1 MQTGRDCARRAIE
14 FKGPDR
20 VPVCLS
26 FDDKHELDR
35 EFGRIANARFE
46 GDILIAEHADPL
58 FRPGP
63 GEPDQWGCV
72 WSSMGHTMGEVVGH
86 PLEDWDAFDGWAE
99 RLPDFREPRRYDAVR
114 RLRAEHPDKFLIGG
128 LGMMMES
135 IINFR
140 GFDNFMTDLY
150 LERENLDRLI
160 DLMYRKAAD
169 AIDLYAEAGLDAVMA
184 WEDWGLQDRL
194 MMRPSLWREIFK
206 DRMALMIRRI
216 HDRGMKY
223 VLHSCGHIVDLFDD
237 FAEIG
242 VDVLQLD
249 QQRNMGLETLRDR
262 LQKRTCLWCPA
273 DIQFTSG
280 NHDLPAVEDYCA
292 EMLRALAA
300 PEGGFMYKPY
310 PQPEAIAMPLVT
322 LLAEIRF
329 FKSARYPAEK

>member
-1 MQTGRDCARRAIE
+1 
-14 FKGPDR
+14 
-20 VPVCLS
+20 
-26 FDDKHELDR
+26 
-35 EFGRIANARFE
+35 
-46 GDILIAEHADPL
+46 
-58 FRPGP
+58 
-63 GEPDQWGCV
+63 
-72 WSSMGHTMGEVVGH
+72 
-86 PLEDWDAFDGWAE
+86 
-99 RLPDFREPRRYDAVR
+99 
-114 RLRAEHPDKFLIGG
+114 
-128 LGMMMES
+128 
-135 IINFR
+135 
-140 GFDNFMTDLY
+140 
-150 LERENLDRLI
+150 
-160 DLMYRKAAD
+160 
-169 AIDLYAEAGLDAVMA
+169 
-184 WEDWGLQDRL
+184 